1 MKNTILKICSLFILT
16 LGYSATAQTF
26 ISAYQSRANQVNQTT
41 VNTNLQE
48 FENLGVKKT
57 GTVANNNALNWIK
70 NKYSSYG
77 YSASQIAEDSFSFGG
92 SSGAVT
98 SKNLVITKTGTL
110 YPNIFVIV
118 CGHFDSI
125 VGPGVNDNGSGTTAI
140 LEAARILKDVPT
152 EYSIKFIH
160 FSGEEQGLYGSYHY
174 VDNVVNA
181 TVPKMNIRLVFNMDQ
196 VGGKASNNNT
206 TIYCD
211 VDQSNPTSNNAA
223 SQSVTSQLA
232 TCTTL
237 YSPLQTAYDPAYSS
251 DYVPFQL
258 NGEIITGFYEYT
270 RSYVEHTV
278 NDTYVNV
285 DKTYVKNVAMAAVG
299 AIQHFAIAMTTLG
312 TSETDTVADELS
324 VYPVPSNLVLNIDFV
339 NLKNKKFTFEATDMA
354 GNIVLKSEN
363 QKQIDISKLNDGVYI
378 ATIRTGTA
386 TYMKKFVVK
395 N

>member
-16 LGYSATAQTF
+16 FGYSAIAQTF
-26 ISAYQSRANQVNQTT
+26 IPAYQSRANQVSQTT
-41 VNTNLQE
+41 VNTILQE
-48 FENLGVKKT
+48 FENLGVKTT
-57 GTVANNNALNWIK
+57 GSTANNNALNWIK
-70 NKYSSYG
+70 NKYLSYG
-77 YSASQIAEDSFSFGG
+77 YSANQIVEDSFSF
-92 SSGAVT
+92 SGFSGTVT
-98 SKNLVITKTGTL
+98 SKNLVVTKTGTL

-125 VGPGVNDNGSGTTAI
+125 VGPGVNDNGSGTAAI

-181 TVPKMNIRLVFNMDQ
+181 TTPKMNIRLVFNLDQ

-258 NGEIITGFYEYT
+258 NGEVITGFYEYT

-278 NDTYVNV
+278 NDTYANV

-312 TSETDTVADELS
+312 TSETYTSADEFS
-324 VYPVPSNLVLNIDFV
+324 VFPVPSKLVLNIDFV
-339 NLKNKKFTFEATDMA
+339 NLENKKFTFEATDMA
-354 GNIVLKSEN
+354 GNIVLRSAN
-363 QKQIDISKLNDGVYI
+363 QKQIDISKLSDSVYI
-378 ATIRTGTA
+378 ATVRVGTA